1 MSLIFFAWLSIR
13 QVEMMLKVEI
23 RHLHQFERFL
33 FGFRQLE
40 IYAGIK
46 IAAAA
51 HYQFIIFGFI

>member
-13 QVEMMLKVEI
+13 QVEMMPKVKI
-23 RHLHQFERFL
+23 RHLHHLRDSYLDFDNWK
-33 FGFRQLE
+33 